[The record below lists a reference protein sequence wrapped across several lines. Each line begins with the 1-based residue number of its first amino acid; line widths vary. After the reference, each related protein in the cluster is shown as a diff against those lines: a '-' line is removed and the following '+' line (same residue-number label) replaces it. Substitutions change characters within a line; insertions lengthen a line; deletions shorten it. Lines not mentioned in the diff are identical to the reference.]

1 MLLIVNEILA
11 LGTLLTDIGIVV
23 VGLLLAYPKTR
34 KQIIRLGQQYGLQ
47 LAFVIAVI
55 STALSLYYSEI
66 AGFAPCVLCWWQRI
80 FIYPQVILLGMMLW
94 RKEYKIIDYAIAV
107 LIPGLLVSIYQVA
120 LQFGVSDVLDCT
132 AVGPS
137 CDARYVY
144 EYGYITIP
152 VMALTALIAML
163 GLLLLARRPENKA

>member
-1 MLLIVNEILA
+1 MLLIINELLA
-11 LGTLLTDIGIVV
+11 LGTLLTNIGIIVV
-23 VGLLLAYPKTR
+23 LALLVYPKTR
-34 KQIIRLGQQYGLQ
+34 SLIIRLGQTYGLL
-47 LAFVIAVI
+47 LAFVIAVV
-55 STALSLYYSEI
+55 STGMSLYYSEI

-163 GLLLLARRPENKA
+163 GLLLLARTPENKA